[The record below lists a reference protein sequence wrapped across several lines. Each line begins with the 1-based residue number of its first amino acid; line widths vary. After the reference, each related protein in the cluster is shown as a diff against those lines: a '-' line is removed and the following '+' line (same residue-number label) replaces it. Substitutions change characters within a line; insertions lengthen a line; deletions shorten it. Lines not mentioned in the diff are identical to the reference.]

1 MAEYTQEEL
10 SAKILE
16 FLGTKEKAKNKEVAT
31 ALGVKKRDV
40 DKVVN
45 DLAKEGKIEFLYL
58 GTSYICLPGSKGTA
72 GAE

>member
-31 ALGVKKRDV
+31 ALGVKKRDI
-40 DKVVN
+40 DK
-45 DLAKEGKIEFLYL
+45 AGKIEFLYL